1 MASFP
6 LGTFDHLPSQFPL
19 AFCHIRN
26 TFLDY
31 SCADWDGLHDI
42 LGDIPWDDIFKLSIS
57 TAAGSEFLGWF
68 QVGIDAN
75 ILHRKYLVKLH

>member
-1 MASFP
+1 MSI
-6 LGTFDHLPSQFPL
+6 G
-19 AFCHIRN
+19 
-26 TFLDY
+26 FLSHSKQNSLFHRIAYDY

-75 ILHRKYLVKLH
+75 ILHRKYQVKLH